1 MLLRETVAVGAAAI
15 VDCAHPIDQRVRMLP
30 QRDTETSLAVTTQR
44 WSGPGRR
51 AFGGINECD
60 QIKKS
65 IMSQFTAQL
74 SCLRVVYWGLDY
86 IHNDAS
92 FFE

>member
-15 VDCAHPIDQRVRMLP
+15 VDRAHPIDQRARMLP
-30 QRDTETSLAVTTQR
+30 QRDTETSPSVTTQR

-51 AFGGINECD
+51 AFGGIDECD
-60 QIKKS
+60 QTKES

-74 SCLRVVYWGLDY
+74 SCLGVVYWGLDY